1 MEKLTDR
8 RVPRYRAP
16 SEVTAMHSEPWYD
29 LAIRELS
36 ELSDP
41 AKEKLAEAA
50 AAALPDLEAEAE
62 PTKPAPRAAES
73 RPDDRRSS

>member
-1 MEKLTDR
+1 
-8 RVPRYRAP
+8 
-16 SEVTAMHSEPWYD
+16 MHSEPWYD

-50 AAALPDLEAEAE
+50 EASLPDLEAEAE

-73 RPDDRRSS
+73 RPGDRRSS